1 MALSDLFAVFRE
13 APQDSALA
21 LLFPE
26 WVQFLV
32 VLLDLQEPVSVAV
45 LTAAFVPVRHSF
57 RRTRDML
64 KPPAGSKYEISN

>member
-1 MALSDLFAVFRE
+1 LFAVFPE
-13 APQDSALA
+13 APWDSALA

-26 WVQFLV
+26 WVQFLAA
-32 VLLDLQEPVSVAV
+32 LSDLQAPVTVAE
-45 LTAAFVPVRHSF
+45 LTAAFVPVRRSF